1 MVVGIITE
9 YNPFHNGHR
18 YQIEE
23 IRKRIK
29 NASIVVLMSG
39 NFTQRGE
46 PAILDKFSRA
56 KLAVQG
62 GCDLVLELPFVNAV
76 RSAQDFACG
85 GVNILK
91 KIGIVDILA
100 FGAEIN
106 SPEMLKKAANTIN
119 TDNFNKILHEKLNEG
134 FSYANSICQ
143 TLSEIT
149 GIPKKILRLP
159 NVILAIEYLRAI
171 NSTNIIP
178 LLIPR
183 IGAEHNDIKL
193 HSKISSAK
201 SIREAIYLKNS
212 VWSDIFQT
220 IDDKT
225 AKILQKTELPMIENL
240 FRPIITKI
248 ICSNNEELKEIYGMN
263 EGLENK
269 IISAAHSTNNLNEFI
284 DSIVSQRYTRTR
296 IQRLLLHFL
305 IGLKKTHIEE
315 FNDTCYARILAF
327 NQKGRELI
335 RLMKKSTNIP
345 IITKITQHIN
355 SQAIYNNQNLDVYQK
370 ILSFDILS
378 TDIYSILKQKVNL
391 GLDFIHSPKF
401 I

>member
-1 MVVGIITE
+1 MVVGIIAE

-23 IRKRIK
+23 IHKRVK
-29 NASIVVLMSG
+29 NASIVIIMSG

-46 PAILDKFSRA
+46 PAILDKFTRA
-56 KLAVQG
+56 ELAVQG

-76 RSAQDFACG
+76 RSAQNFAYG

-100 FGAEIN
+100 FGSEIN
-106 SPEMLKKAANTIN
+106 NLEILKKAANTIN
-119 TDNFNKILHEKLNEG
+119 NDDFNKILHEKLNEG
-134 FSYANSICQ
+134 FSYANAICQ
-143 TLSEIT
+143 TLSKIT
-149 GIPKKILRLP
+149 GIPEKILRLP

-171 NSTNIIP
+171 NSTNIKP

-183 IGAEHNDIKL
+183 IGAEHNDIIL

-201 SIREAIYLKNS
+201 SIREAIYLKNPL
-212 VWSDIFQT
+212 WSDIFQT

-225 AKILQKTELPMIENL
+225 ARILQKTELPTIENL

-248 ICSNNEELKEIYGMN
+248 ICSNNEELKGIYGMN

-284 DSIVSQRYTRTR
+284 NNIVSHRYTRTR

-305 IGLKKTHIEE
+305 IGLKKTHIEQ
-315 FNDTCYARILAF
+315 FNDICYARILAF
-327 NQKGRELI
+327 NQRGRELI

-355 SQAIYNNQNLDVYQK
+355 SQVIYNNQDLELYQK

-378 TDIYSILKQKVNL
+378 TDIYSILKSKIKL
-391 GLDFIHSPKF
+391 GLDFINSPKYL
-401 I
+401 